1 MRMSLKVSIN
11 KSIYLQ
17 MMIINLLSRECKK
30 TFVAFYNNQHNQVS
44 RVKTL
49 FLIDKTTE
57 IILYR
62 SVMLDV
68 FYYTN
73 NRVLIG

>member
-1 MRMSLKVSIN
+1 MSLKVSIN